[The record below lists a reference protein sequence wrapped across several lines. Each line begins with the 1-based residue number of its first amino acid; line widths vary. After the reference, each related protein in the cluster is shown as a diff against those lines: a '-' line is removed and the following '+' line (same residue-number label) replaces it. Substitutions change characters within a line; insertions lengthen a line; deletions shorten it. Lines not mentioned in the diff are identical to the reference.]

1 MRVLRWIGIVVGAL
15 LGIVVIAVGVLYA
28 TTERRIFRSYEVAG
42 LEVPVPTDSI
52 SLARGELL
60 SVTRGCTGCHTADLG
75 GGPFINEPI
84 VANLYA
90 ANLTS
95 GPGGVA
101 SHYKSATDWERAIR
115 HGVAPDG
122 RALLFMPSHEFYHLS
137 DEDLGALIG
146 YLRTIPPVDRT
157 VGTQA
162 VGPIGRGLF
171 ASGLLPLVP
180 AELVDHTAPR
190 PVAPAP
196 GVTPEYGKYLMV
208 TCTGCH
214 GETLSGGAIP
224 GAPPEMGIPR
234 NITLDKATGLGEW
247 SLTDFDRAVRG
258 GVSKN
263 GYKLGKDMPSPEF
276 SRLTDDEVAAMWA
289 YLQTV
294 PVKSFG
300 GR

>member
-1 MRVLRWIGIVVGAL
+1 MRALRWIGIVVGSV
-15 LGIVVIAVGVLYA
+15 LGLIVVGVGVLYA
-28 TTERRIFRSYEVAG
+28 LTERRITKEYEVAG
-42 LEVPVPTDSI
+42 LEVPVPTDSV
-52 SLARGELL
+52 SLARGARIAM
-60 SVTRGCTGCHTADLG
+60 TRGCAECHTADLG
-75 GGPFINEPI
+75 GGGFINEPI
-84 VANLYA
+84 VANLYT

-95 GPGGVA
+95 GNGGVA
-101 SHYKSATDWERAIR
+101 SHYKSAADWERAIR

-137 DEDLGALIG
+137 DEDLGALIA
-146 YLRTIPPVDRT
+146 YLRTVPPVDRT
-157 VGTQA
+157 VGTQS

-180 AELVDHTAPR
+180 AELIDHAAPR

-196 GVTPEYGKYLMV
+196 GVTPEYGKYLAV

-214 GETLSGGAIP
+214 GETYSGGPIP
-224 GAPPEMGIPR
+224 GAPPEMGVPR
-234 NITLDKATGLGEW
+234 NITPDKATGLGDW
-247 SLTDFDRAVRG
+247 TLADFTRALRE

-263 GYKLGKDMPSPEF
+263 GYQLGKDMPVAMTKH
-276 SRLTDDEVAAMWA
+276 LTDEELAAIWA

-294 PVKSFG
+294 PAKSFG